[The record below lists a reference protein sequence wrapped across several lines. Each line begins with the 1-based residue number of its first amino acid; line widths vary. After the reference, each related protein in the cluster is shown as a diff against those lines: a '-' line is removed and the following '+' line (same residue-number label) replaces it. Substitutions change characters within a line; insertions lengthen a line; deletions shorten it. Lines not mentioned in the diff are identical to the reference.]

1 MRGHLGAAKDDRS
14 IMTRLTP
21 ELVLECGGIKS
32 ADLINSIDVSA
43 PSYSLLYRIW
53 GNHQKTIFQNKNMGY
68 LEIQKETVGNKLL
81 YKINKLLV
89 NYNNL
94 NQHINISLTTR
105 NDEFRTPLEYEYS
118 SIITDNALC
127 TRPELSLNRKGN
139 IGDRHVLE
147 IIKDKEYIRKFSGR
161 LVFDFTVYDI
171 VSSGIIIPDFT
182 YYENLYAFKH
192 NNTLVTNDKTYSFG
206 KQNLKMVIQLGNALT
221 ERIFY
226 MNAYKIP
233 IMMIQNSVVYILDN
247 YARSATDLL
256 IEQLNTGGVH
266 YEY

>member
-1 MRGHLGAAKDDRS
+1 MRGHLGAVKDDRS

-21 ELVLECGGIKS
+21 ELVLECKGIKS
-32 ADLINSIDVSA
+32 AELISSIDVSA

-53 GNHQKTIFQNKNMGY
+53 GNHQKTIFQNKDMGY
-68 LEIQKETVGNKLL
+68 LEIKKETIGNKLL
-81 YKINKLLV
+81 YKINKLIV
-89 NYNNL
+89 NHSNL

-105 NDEFRTPLEYEYS
+105 NDKFHTPLEYEYS

-127 TRPELSLNRKGN
+127 PRPELSLTRKGT
-139 IGDRHVLE
+139 IKDGHVVE
-147 IIKDKEYIRKFSGR
+147 IIKDKEYIRRFSGR

-171 VSSGIIIPDFT
+171 VSSGIIIKDFT

-192 NNTLVTNDKTYSFG
+192 NNILITNDKTCSFG
-206 KQNLKMVIQLGNALT
+206 KQNLKMAIQLGTALT

-226 MNAYKIP
+226 MNKYQIP
-233 IMMIQNSVVYILDN
+233 IMMIQNSVVYILDD
-247 YARSATDLL
+247 SAKNAAELL

>member
-1 MRGHLGAAKDDRS
+1 MRGHLGAGKDDMS

-21 ELVLECGGIKS
+21 ELVLKCGGVKS
-32 ADLINSIDVSA
+32 TDIINSIDVSA

-53 GNHQKTIFQNKNMGY
+53 GNHQKTIFQNKDMGY
-68 LEIQKETVGNKLL
+68 LEIKKETIGNKML

-94 NQHINISLTTR
+94 NQHINISLTTK
-105 NDEFRTPLEYEYS
+105 NDEFHTPLEYEYS
-118 SIITDNALC
+118 SIITDSSLC
-127 TRPELSLNRKGN
+127 SRPELCLNRKGTVEN
-139 IGDRHVLE
+139 GQVLE
-147 IIKDKEYIRKFSGR
+147 TIKDKEYIRKFSGH

-171 VSSGIIIPDFT
+171 VSSGIIIPTFT

-192 NNTLVTNDKTYSFG
+192 NNNLVTNDKTYSFG
-206 KQNLKMVIQLGNALT
+206 KQKLNMIIQLGDALT

-226 MNAYKIP
+226 MNQYKIP
-233 IMMIQNSVVYILDN
+233 IMMIQNSVVYILDD
-247 YARSATDLL
+247 YARSAADLL